1 MEKHVFDVSFLEGG
15 EIGQEMMRRRD
26 ARLPQYPRVSVRLR
40 NHSHRPRAP
49 HYNRYIAN
57 VGLAAASEQNT

>member
-1 MEKHVFDVSFLEGG
+1 MEKHVFDVISLFGG

-26 ARLPQYPRVSVRLR
+26 ARLPQYPRVSVACETIDRE
-40 NHSHRPRAP
+40 PP

-57 VGLAAASEQNT
+57 IGLAAASEQDT